1 MPEQI
6 IIIIGKPIAKRRPR
20 FARRGK
26 FTVAYSDQETEEGKT
41 YLEIR
46 RQWSGPPLDCPIKL
60 FILAL
65 FPVTKTSVKKVEAM
79 LSGETKHVK
88 KPDLDNIIK
97 FYSDVCN
104 GSVWRDDSLV
114 YEIEASKGY
123 AKEPQTIIRV
133 EW

>member
-1 MPEQI
+1 M
-6 IIIIGKPIAKRRPR
+6 AKRRPR

-26 FTVAYSDQETEEGKT
+26 FVTTYSDQETEEGKT

-46 RQWSGPPLDCPIKL
+46 RQWSGPPLDCPVKL

-65 FPVTKTSVKKVEAM
+65 FPVTKASVKKVAAM

-88 KPDLDNIIK
+88 KPDASNIQK
-97 FYSDVCN
+97 FYEDVFN
-104 GSVWRDDSLV
+104 GLVWVDDSQAWKV
-114 YEIEASKGY
+114 ECEKGY
-123 AKEPQTIIRV
+123 ARQPQTIIRV